1 MNNALQYRSVS
12 ILLLMVVECIL
23 TYFIVHYLLIIQQ
36 SYLINL
42 SLSYMPTYLPLSTF
56 DNLSETVYFID
67 RLYGGFIYFYL
78 KFSLKNFTV
87 YIFYLLWV
95 HAGWMS
101 EFMPPHA
108 GGGQRTIYINIVGIW
123 NQTQIVRIGGSHIYL
138 LNYLT
143 GSVPLLPLFVLFYIK
158 FCLHDVI
165 SCSEVSQPNFYL
177 SVNVP
182 LLFITKT
189 HISQVNLF

>member
-1 MNNALQYRSVS
+1 MNNTLQYLSVS

-23 TYFIVHYLLIIQQ
+23 TYLIIHYLLIIQQ

-56 DNLSETVYFID
+56 ENLSETVYFID
-67 RLYGGFIYFYL
+67 KLYGYFIYFYFHFVG
-78 KFSLKNFTV
+78 FSLLKIFTV

-95 HAGWMS
+95 HVVWMS
-101 EFMPPHA
+101 EFMPAHA
-108 GGGQRTIYINIVGIW
+108 GGGQRIIYINIVGLW

-143 GSVPLLPLFVLFYIK
+143 GSIPLLPLFVLFYIK
-158 FCLHDVI
+158 FCLHNVI
-165 SCSEVSQPNFYL
+165 SCSEV
-177 SVNVP
+177 
-182 LLFITKT
+182 
-189 HISQVNLF
+189 